1 MILTTSTLRNI
12 LALFLLFIFC
22 IIIYAPG
29 LNGNFLFDDWAN
41 LPAIGHYGPVNNLE
55 TFILYI
61 TGGIS
66 GPTGRPVSLLSFLI
80 DTNNWPADPWNFK
93 RTNLIIHLINGL
105 LVYFLNKKTL
115 IFLNYNQNLSFKI
128 ALFSTAIWLIH
139 PFLVSTVLYPVQRM
153 TLLSATFTMSGLLA
167 YIHFRFL
174 VFKRSSFYILIKL
187 SFYLL
192 LLLLLA
198 TLSKENGALLLLL
211 IFLYELII
219 LKPQSNL
226 FRNRAFYSWFIIF
239 IIIPSMALLFY
250 LLNRI
255 PPWDNIIQARGFSPA
270 ERLLTESRIII
281 DYLYHLLLPQAYTG
295 GLYNDDIVVSSSLIS
310 PITTLFSVLTIIT
323 LLIFSIFIRKKHPL
337 LSLAILFFFLAH
349 LMESGLVMLELYFEH
364 RNYLPSIF
372 LFLPIAAT
380 LIASTKLRSI
390 YKQLIVIITI
400 SIIAILTLQRTLLWG
415 NPIQQSLVW
424 ALESPDSPRAQTV
437 AALNL
442 QKLHRYSKAEIILK
456 KALEKHPEN
465 LMLNINYFGNRCIQ
479 KKITQDDFNHL
490 TISILASKK
499 DSNIVYNAIKKL
511 ENTNCLNNIGL
522 TKKQLIDEIL
532 LKLNKKSQYG
542 LRQNLLHLK
551 GKIYIK
557 QKKPISALETF
568 NKAIKEDPTYNILF
582 SQVSLLA
589 GHEYFTEAQ
598 QHLNYFKSLK
608 LKEPT
613 RLREKIHSYYTNNYF
628 KREIKRIEILLA
640 DDIDSIKKKRN

>member
-1 MILTTSTLRNI
+1 MTLTTSKLRNI

-61 TGGIS
+61 TSGIS

-80 DTNNWPADPWNFK
+80 DTNNWPADPWDFK

-115 IFLNYNQNLSFKI
+115 LFLNYNQNLSFKI
-128 ALFSTAIWLIH
+128 ALFATAIWLIH

-153 TLLSATFTMSGLLA
+153 TLLSATFTMSGLLT
-167 YIHFRFL
+167 YFHFRFL
-174 VFKRSSFYILIKL
+174 FLKSSSFYTLIKL

-211 IFLYELII
+211 IFLYEFII
-219 LKPQSNL
+219 LKPRTNPFQSKT
-226 FRNRAFYSWFIIF
+226 FYSWFVIF
-239 IIIPSMALLFY
+239 IIIPSIALLFY
-250 LLNRI
+250 LLNHI
-255 PPWDNIIQARGFSPA
+255 PPWNNIIQARGFSPA
-270 ERLLTESRIII
+270 ERLLTESRILI

-295 GLYNDDIVVSSSLIS
+295 GLYNDDIVISSSLIS
-310 PITTLFSVLTIIT
+310 PITTLFSVCTVIT

-349 LMESGLVMLELYFEH
+349 LMESGLVILELYFEH

-372 LFLPIAAT
+372 LFLPITAA
-380 LIASTKLRSI
+380 LIASTKLQPV
-390 YKQLIVIITI
+390 YKRLIVIVII
-400 SIIAILTLQRTLLWG
+400 SIIAILTLQRTILWG

-442 QKLHRYSKAEIILK
+442 QKLHRFSEAEVILK

-479 KKITQDDFNHL
+479 KKLTQDDFNHL
-490 TISILASKK
+490 TSSILASKK
-499 DSNIVYNAIKKL
+499 DSNIIYNAIKKL
-511 ENTNCLNNIGL
+511 ENSDCLNNIGL
-522 TKKQLIDEIL
+522 TKKQLIDKIL
-532 LKLNKKSQYG
+532 VNLNKKSQYG

-551 GKIYIK
+551 GKLYIK
-557 QKKPISALETF
+557 EKKPESALETF

-582 SQVSLLA
+582 SQISLLA
-589 GHEYFTEAQ
+589 GHKYYTEAQ
-598 QHLNYFKSLK
+598 QHLKYFKSLTV
-608 LKEPT
+608 KEPT
-613 RLREKIHSYYTNNYF
+613 QLREKVHSYYSNKYF
-628 KREIKRIEILLA
+628 KHEIIRIEKLLA
-640 DDIDSIKKKRN
+640 DDIDSTKKNRN